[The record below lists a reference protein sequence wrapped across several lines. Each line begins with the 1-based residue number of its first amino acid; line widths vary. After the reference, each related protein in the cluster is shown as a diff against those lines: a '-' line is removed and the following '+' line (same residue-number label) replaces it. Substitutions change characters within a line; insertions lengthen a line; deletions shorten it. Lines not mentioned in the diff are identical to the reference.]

1 MNGIFNNYR
10 SNMPLIERFIKDIK
24 YLMILIIN
32 FFKNGFK
39 NKTILV
45 YPEYPNKRTTI
56 FKIAKLLNYNLT
68 NNIKA
73 KHSVVINW
81 EDTTFRNHFP
91 ELEILPSKVI
101 NINSSNI
108 SKIYVD
114 KIFNDV
120 FGYCTIIDP
129 EQYKGKI
136 VRKSD
141 LNAKHDGEILNGP
154 LKSIDRNSIYQI
166 LIDNSLNEKL
176 VEDIRVP
183 IIKNT
188 LDFVYIKHRDINER
202 FKNTT
207 VKTDYVD
214 IKSVLSEKEITL
226 INSFC
231 NKLNFEFGELDI
243 LRNKDDNKIYIVDI
257 NNTPYGPPANIS
269 KENSEKALKILAI
282 NFLGKFHFNEN
293 N

>member
-10 SNMPLIERFIKDIK
+10 SNMPLIERLIKDFK
-24 YLMILIIN
+24 YLLFKIIN

-68 NNIKA
+68 NNINA
-73 KHSVVINW
+73 EYSLAINW
-81 EDTTFRNHFP
+81 EDVTFRKKYP
-91 ELEILPSKVI
+91 ELEHLPSKII
-101 NINSSNI
+101 NIKSSNI

-114 KIFNDV
+114 KVFNDV
-120 FGYCTIIDP
+120 FGYCTTIDP
-129 EQYKGKI
+129 TKYKGKI

-154 LKSIDRNSIYQI
+154 IQNIDNHSIYQI
-166 LIDNSLNEKL
+166 LIDNALNDEL

-183 IIKNT
+183 VIKNT
-188 LDFVYIKHRDINER
+188 LDFAYIKQRDIKER

-207 VKTDYVD
+207 VKTDYVN
-214 IKSVLSEKEITL
+214 INSVLSENEIKL
-226 INSFC
+226 INLFC
-231 NKLNFEFGELDI
+231 DKLNFEFGELDI
-243 LRNKDDNKIYIVDI
+243 LRNKNDNKIYIVDI
-257 NNTPYGPPANIS
+257 NNTPYGPPANTS
-269 KENSEKALKILAI
+269 KENSKKAI
-282 NFLGKFHFNEN
+282 NKLAFTLMDKFY
-293 N
+293 